1 MGCRH
6 ICSELNVNPLP
17 LSLPGDTSPPTLT
30 LQHLPGTGTR
40 LIARAEARA
49 PLIRLSFCAW

>member
-30 LQHLPGTGTR
+30 LQHLPGTGTAVV
-40 LIARAEARA
+40 L
-49 PLIRLSFCAW
+49 